1 MVSQQ
6 ISNLFFYS
14 SLLFCIP
21 HIIMKVLVHIY
32 LADNL
37 GDDLF
42 AKVLLERYPHIDFY
56 FLHDSDSYEFLD
68 NYDNAYII
76 KMPRLGRINFAVSN
90 YYSPKLAFYKYLI
103 NFKKLITKIEPAFS
117 AFLTLGGSL
126 FMEGKNEYLKKSF
139 YKIIYGHFSKKPKF
153 IIGSNFGPF
162 RTKDYSEFFRKI
174 FSQSADVCF
183 RDSYSYN
190 LFSDIPTVRIAP
202 DVVFNVEKQ
211 HCERNKK
218 RIGFVPISLEKRS
231 NLLAFAEIYNELFV
245 KLINKFTKSGYE
257 VILYAFCKSEGDEEA
272 VERIYSLLATK
283 DNVQIKNYE
292 SFKIDEFLLDFQ
304 ENSYMVCSRF
314 HGMILG
320 LLYGINTFPISY
332 SKKISNVLEDLNF
345 TGKFKNIEKL
355 QGYSVDEVFN
365 NILLNNFNLQAN
377 IEAEGNQFKILDKYF
392 NEQS

>member
-1 MVSQQ
+1 
-6 ISNLFFYS
+6 
-14 SLLFCIP
+14 
-21 HIIMKVLVHIY
+21 MKVLVHIY

-56 FLHDSDSYEFLD
+56 FLHDREEYEFLN
-68 NYDNAYII
+68 NYNNAYII
-76 KMPRLGRINFAVSN
+76 KMPTLGRINFAVSN
-90 YYSPKLAFYKYLI
+90 YFSPKLAFFKYII
-103 NFKKLITKIEPAFS
+103 NFKKLITKIEPSFS
-117 AFLTLGGSL
+117 AFLVLGGSL

-139 YKIIYGHFSKKPKF
+139 YNIIYDHFSKKPKF
-153 IIGSNFGPF
+153 IIGSNFGPHK
-162 RTKDYSEFFRKI
+162 TKDYSEFFRKI
-174 FSQSADVCF
+174 FSQSADVCL

-190 LFSDIPTVRIAP
+190 LFSAIPSVRMAA
-202 DVVFNVEKQ
+202 DVVFNLEKQ
-211 HCERNKK
+211 RCERNEK

-231 NLLAFAEIYNELFV
+231 NLLAFVDIYNQLFA
-245 KLINKFTKSGYE
+245 KLINKFAKSGYE
-257 VILYAFCKSEGDEEA
+257 VTLYSFCKSEGDEDA
-272 VERIYSLLATK
+272 VKHIYSLLTSK
-283 DNVQIKNYE
+283 DNVRIKNYE

-355 QGYSVDEVFN
+355 KDCSVDEVFS
-365 NILLNNFNLQAN
+365 NILSNNFNLQAN
-377 IEAEGNQFKILDKYF
+377 MEENETQFKILDKYL
-392 NEQS
+392 NDQS